1 MNKNAQAVAVDPL
14 DESDQLSLARAD
26 LLQRKKQKEDAIRT
40 QLAEFA
46 REIEQLKKLHK
57 TH

>member
-1 MNKNAQAVAVDPL
+1 MNKNAQAVAVEPMN
-14 DESDQLSLARAD
+14 ETDQASLASAE
-26 LLQRKKQKEDAIRT
+26 LLQRKKQKEAAIRT

-46 REIEQLKKLHK
+46 KEIEQLKQLHK